1 MKKKNSYRRK
11 GGGVRPEHKQH
22 VMFARRSVKNKRGG
36 SQSGLFPSVW
46 QTWDPGRRNH
56 SSDVSRVGVSADSN
70 NKTHIVA
77 HTSLLTLSLSFSVEL
92 QDRDWK
98 RRHTYTPRGERQ
110 RWLNR
115 HTVLGF
121 TGSSDAFP
129 VLRGKKKKRAQKEER
144 KSAGRRIVSLVRVCV
159 MKRIIVHIS
168 GAPLVFPFVFSYCSL
183 SFIF

>member
-1 MKKKNSYRRK
+1 MTQGDGGGTKAQSYCPDQYRHIEGRGHIATCLLWCSVMKKKNSYRRK

-98 RRHTYTPRGERQ
+98 RRYTYTPRGERQ

-129 VLRGKKKKRAQKEER
+129 VLRGKKKKGPRRKRERAQGGE
-144 KSAGRRIVSLVRVCV
+144 
-159 MKRIIVHIS
+159 
-168 GAPLVFPFVFSYCSL
+168 
-183 SFIF
+183 

>member
-1 MKKKNSYRRK
+1 MKKKKKNIVT
-11 GGGVRPEHKQH
+11 GGGGAQQH

-46 QTWDPGRRNH
+46 QTRDPGRRNH
-56 SSDVSRVGVSADSN
+56 SSDVSWESVSADSN

-77 HTSLLTLSLSFSVEL
+77 HTSLLTLSLSLSLSLSVEL

-98 RRHTYTPRGERQ
+98 HRYTCTPRGERQ

-115 HTVLGF
+115 HTVLGI
-121 TGSSDAFP
+121 TGSFDAFP
-129 VLRGKKKKRAQKEER
+129 ALRQKQKPQKEER
-144 KSAGRRIVSLVRVCV
+144 KSAGRRIVSLVNVCV

-168 GAPLVFPFVFSYCSL
+168 GAPFVFPFVFSCCSL